1 MRKSTHVRPMNWP
14 LRACGHKVGAAD
26 SQPHSRRPLPPALRV
41 SWRHAFS
48 GELIRRRRR
57 PAGAAAFPL
66 GRILVSLLGV
76 VLATSLA
83 LGLAPTARADGGA
96 PNLAYVSGTPDGVS
110 VIDIASKQFTGTI
123 HVDGDPRGMTL
134 SADSRFLYVAQA
146 AKNDVAVVDA
156 LSKQATNTIPAGPE
170 PTALILDLVDPS
182 HLWVANTG
190 SDTVTVLNPDT
201 GKKLATISVGLHPT
215 GITIAGPS
223 SGINETDGSSEVLVA
238 NQDGG
243 SISVI
248 GSESF
253 QVITTVALPNGE
265 NPFWVTAPNMGGV
278 AYITT
283 EQGHIYGLTLTTHQI
298 FGPIF
303 NGQQFHYMDY
313 DAITGQIYVPDSQKN
328 VVDVLHP
335 VSSDPKTWTRE
346 PLRALSIGGAP
357 WGMAVTN
364 DGSLGLVGQHDSGD
378 VTMLDVP
385 AHTTVGTIHVG
396 GQPQF
401 LIAGPYPPLVSRQS
415 AQIILILIYVLA
427 GVILIGGIG
436 WLVWWMRKQERR
448 IRQLHALEDQEFE
461 RQLLALQA
469 IEDVKAQHLAVED
482 NQPAPAGVP
491 EQDGKPTGA
500 REKAGQDQRARRN
513 GASRTGAS
521 PGGKKKTKKPEPGG
535 KRPNR

>member
-1 MRKSTHVRPMNWP
+1 V
-14 LRACGHKVGAAD
+14 
-26 SQPHSRRPLPPALRV
+26 
-41 SWRHAFS
+41 
-48 GELIRRRRR
+48 
-57 PAGAAAFPL
+57 FPL
-66 GRILVSLLGV
+66 GRVFASLLGI

-83 LGLAPTARADGGA
+83 LGLVPTAHADGGA
-96 PNLAYVSGTPDGVS
+96 PNLAYVSGTADGVA
-110 VIDIASKQFTGTI
+110 VIDIAGKQVTGTI
-123 HVDGDPRGMTL
+123 HIDGDPRGMTL

-146 AKNDVAVVDA
+146 AKDEVAVVDA
-156 LSKQATNTIPAGPE
+156 LSKQVVNTLPVGQG
-170 PTALILDLVDPS
+170 PTALILDLIDPG

-190 SDTVTVLNPDT
+190 SDTVTVLNPDS
-201 GKKLATISVGLHPT
+201 GQKLATISVGLHPS

-243 SISVI
+243 SVSVI

-253 QVITTVALPNGE
+253 KVITTVALPDGE
-265 NPFWVTAPNMGGV
+265 HPFWVMAPNMGGI

-303 NGQQFHYMDY
+303 NGGQFHYMDY

-328 VVDVLHP
+328 IVDVLHP
-335 VSSDPKTWTRE
+335 VSSDLKTWTRE
-346 PLRALSIGGAP
+346 PLRTLSIGGAP

-385 AHTTVGTIHVG
+385 GHNPIGSVHVG

-401 LIAGPYPPLVSRQS
+401 LLAGPYPPLVNRQS
-415 AQIILILIYVLA
+415 AQIILIVIYVLA
-427 GVILIGGIG
+427 GVILVGGVG

-469 IEDVKAQHLAVED
+469 IEDVKAQSLTT
-482 NQPAPAGVP
+482 QSRPPARAGPAGQANKKADG
-491 EQDGKPTGA
+491 QDG
-500 REKAGQDQRARRN
+500 AGQNRRTRQN
-513 GASRTGAS
+513 GAARAGPS
-521 PGGKKKTKKPEPGG
+521 PGSKKKTKKPEPGG